1 MDPDEKSAHKIGER
15 INWEDDDEDLRRS
28 RRRERSTHGRP
39 LSRGSLS
46 IHRANSMN
54 RGDPSLALPI
64 TYRTVY
70 AQVFPCF

>member
-1 MDPDEKSAHKIGER
+1 MDPDEKAAPKIGER

-28 RRRERSTHGRP
+28 RRRERSSHRRS

-70 AQVFPCF
+70 AQASLCF